1 MRLFEF
7 AEADPIVTR
16 LVAVSDQLL
25 SDLSDPDVTSGMTV
39 DDLLT
44 YFQKYDIILDQM
56 DLYNMIKLPPLKN
69 VISNIQGDKIIFK
82 GAEGQDTGAPDEN
95 GPDVVAGMA
104 AKAASKHAQ

>member
-1 MRLFEF
+1 MRLYEF
-7 AEADPIVTR
+7 AEANPLVTR

-25 SDLSDPDVTSGMTV
+25 SDLSDPETQAGMTV

-44 YFQKYDIILDQM
+44 YFQKYDIVLDQN

-69 VISNIQGDKIIFK
+69 IISNIQGDKVIFK
-82 GAEGQDTGAPDEN
+82 GAESMDGETPDDKSN
-95 GPDVVAGMA
+95 VVASMA